1 MAPESPVDLSAL
13 AAAVPDLNILPIAE
27 LLILVLTF
35 IGTLVVT
42 LAVGAA
48 LVSVAS
54 KEVRAVSTSV
64 QAAPLRSGLH
74 GVATA
79 IAGVALFLL
88 LGVTAAGLAQLGAPQ
103 QIGLLVLL
111 PAIAGGI
118 GLIVATALGAITV
131 GASLLS
137 VASEEPNLWLA
148 LIVGAT
154 LVGLL
159 SIIPV
164 INYAVFVVPTVGLG
178 GVVTSREL
186 DEAVKER
193 LEPLLEA

>member
-64 QAAPLRSGLH
+64 QAAPLRSGLL

-79 IAGVALFLL
+79 IAGVGLFLL
-88 LGVTAAGLAQLGAPQ
+88 LGVAAAGLAQVGAPQ

-131 GASLLS
+131 GASLLG
-137 VASEEPNLWLA
+137 VATEEPNLWLA

-164 INYAVFVVPTVGLG
+164 INYAVFVVPIVGLG
-178 GVVTSREL
+178 GVVTSREP